1 MNRKYTREWYLD
13 RVAAIK
19 RIIPDCGLTTDI
31 FSGFHSETE
40 EDHAMSLSL
49 MEACKYS
56 ERPGTYASKHLE
68 DNVPEEVK
76 VRRLNEIIALQNRL
90 SAESNQR
97 CIGKTYEVLVEGVS
111 KRSRDQLF
119 GRTEQNR
126 VVVFDRGTHR
136 VGDFVNVRVTEA
148 SSATLKGEEI

>member
-1 MNRKYTREWYLD
+1 M
-13 RVAAIK
+13 AAIK

-40 EDHAMSLSL
+40 EDHALSLSL
-49 MEACKYS
+49 MEECGYDAAFMFKYS

-97 CIGKTYEVLVEGVS
+97 CIGK
-111 KRSRDQLF
+111 
-119 GRTEQNR
+119 
-126 VVVFDRGTHR
+126 
-136 VGDFVNVRVTEA
+136 NV
-148 SSATLKGEEI
+148 